1 MKIRIAAVLL
11 LISSSIWAQNRTL
24 SGYITDFETGEA
36 LIGVNVWA
44 PELKLGTS
52 SNNYGFYSLTL
63 PKGTHVVRLT
73 YLGYD
78 NNQFEADLSRNV
90 EFNFRLK
97 PSDNMLNEVDVVAA
111 EGQKIQDR
119 GGWQDSNA

>member
-11 LISSSIWAQNRTL
+11 LISSALWAQNRTL
-24 SGYITDFETGEA
+24 SGYITDFKTGEA

-44 PELKLGTS
+44 PELKWGTS

-78 NNQFEADLSRNV
+78 NN
-90 EFNFRLK
+90 
-97 PSDNMLNEVDVVAA
+97 
-111 EGQKIQDR
+111 
-119 GGWQDSNA
+119 

>member
-1 MKIRIAAVLL
+1 MKIKIAAVLL

-24 SGYITDFETGEA
+24 SGYITDFESGEA

-63 PKGTHVVRLT
+63 PKGTHVVRLN
-73 YLGYD
+73 YIGYD
-78 NNQFEADLSRNV
+78 NNQFEIDLSKNV

-97 PSDNMLNEVDVVAA
+97 ASSNMLNEVDVVAA
-111 EGQKIQDR
+111 EGQKIQ
-119 GGWQDSNA
+119 